1 MVRFRV
7 LGAVLVLA
15 LSAALVPAVPVR
27 SQISLEEVEARSV
40 EYTVELFP
48 VQTPT
53 ITPSIVQA
61 LARGTETV
69 RLPSGTLQGRS
80 TTVFEVTAPYNVST
94 VRMFMFMNVRSVRA
108 EGHEVRA
115 RESGNDLILT
125 FPTPLRPGTRVTLH
139 VEFEGETFP
148 LWNDYTW
155 VGGGEIYPLLISPFG
170 DFNQNRSSIR
180 GTITAPAGMTIVSA
194 GSLVTVTQSG
204 SKRTWRYESDADTER
219 TVVLGG
225 PYVRRTVEGGP
236 VPIDFFT
243 VRGGDQNV
251 PKIADWLTKAYQFQS
266 RYIGPLPYKRIT
278 VATFPSYWEGSY
290 LFGVAYPGILML
302 NDLIVSGRYTSAPF
316 NRDSFQFSTVAHELS
331 HGYWGM
337 EVQGKGAGW
346 RCIWECFAEY
356 SGLITVQE
364 VMGERAF
371 QQEMDEEREDY
382 LFAIGRDRPITAYTA
397 VNSGAVGSL
406 VIYAKGALVLHM
418 LRYVLGEA
426 KFQQLLSS
434 LVRENRHK
442 AIRIETVQEFAE
454 RLAGEPLNWFFQQW
468 FYQVVVPDYQIV
480 SASSVAEGGSGYR
493 TTATVRNAGT
503 GTMPVE
509 VGFVQDNNA
518 VVTGKVTVGSREEKT
533 VTVTTERR
541 VTKVIADP
549 GRWLLQS
556 NYKNDEGAV
565 R

>member
-1 MVRFRV
+1 MSRLRV
-7 LGAVLVLA
+7 VGAVLVLSLCVA
-15 LSAALVPAVPVR
+15 LLPAMPVS
-27 SQISLEEVEARSV
+27 SQLSLEEVEARSV
-40 EYTVELFP
+40 EYAVELFP

-53 ITPSIVQA
+53 ITPTILQA

-69 RLPSGTLQGRS
+69 RLPSGTLRGRS

-115 RESGNDLILT
+115 RESGADLILT

-139 VEFEGETFP
+139 VEFDGETFP
-148 LWNDYTW
+148 LWHDYTW
-155 VGGGEIYPLLISPFG
+155 VGGGEIYPLLVSPFG

-180 GTITAPAGMTIVSA
+180 GTIIAPTGMTVVSA
-194 GSLVTVTQSG
+194 GTLLNMTESG
-204 SKRTWRYESDADTER
+204 GKRTWRFESDADAER

-225 PYVRRTVEGGP
+225 PYVKRTIESGP
-236 VPIDFFT
+236 VPIDVYT
-243 VRGGDQNV
+243 MRGADQNV
-251 PKIADWLTKAYQFQS
+251 PKIVDWLTKSYAFQA
-266 RYIGPLPYKRIT
+266 RYFGPLPYKRIT
-278 VATFPSYWEGSY
+278 VATFPSYWEGQY
-290 LFGVAYPGILML
+290 LLGVAYPGMLML
-302 NDLIVSGRYTSAPF
+302 NDLTLSGRYTSAPF
-316 NRDSFQFSTVAHELS
+316 NRDSYQLSTVAHELS

-346 RCIWECFAEY
+346 WCIWECFAEY
-356 SGLITVQE
+356 SGLRTVQE
-364 VMGERAF
+364 LLGERAF
-371 QQEMDEEREDY
+371 QTELDEEREDY
-382 LFAIGRDRPITAYTA
+382 LLAIGRDRPITAYTSI
-397 VNSGAVGSL
+397 NSGGGIGGIVT
-406 VIYAKGALVLHM
+406 YAKGSLVLHM

-426 KFQQLLSS
+426 KFQQFISS

-454 RLAGEPLNWFFQQW
+454 RVHGESLNWFFQQW
-468 FYQVVVPDYQIV
+468 FYQVVVPDYQIM
-480 SASSVAEGGSGYR
+480 SASSVSEGSGFR

-509 VGFVQDNNA
+509 VGFVQDNNQIA
-518 VVTGKVTVGSREEKT
+518 IGKVTVGSRDEKT

>member
-1 MVRFRV
+1 MLRFRV
-7 LGAVLVLA
+7 LAMVLVLA
-15 LSAALVPAVPVR
+15 LSVALLPAVPVR

-53 ITPSIVQA
+53 ITPTILQA

-69 RLPSGTLQGRS
+69 RLPAGTLRGRS

-115 RESGNDLILT
+115 RESGADLILT
-125 FPTPLRPGTRVTLH
+125 FPNVLRPGTRVTLQ
-139 VEFEGETFP
+139 VEFDGETFP
-148 LWNDYTW
+148 LWHDYTW
-155 VGGGEIYPLLISPFG
+155 VGGGEIYPLLVSPFG

-194 GSLVTVTQSG
+194 GSLVNVTESG
-204 SKRTWRYESDADTER
+204 GKRTWRFESDADAER

-243 VRGGDQNV
+243 VRGADQNV
-251 PKIADWLTKAYQFQS
+251 PKIADWLAKAYQFQT
-266 RYIGPLPYKRIT
+266 RYIGPLPYKRVT
-278 VATFPSYWEGSY
+278 VATFPSYWEGPF
-290 LFGVAYPGILML
+290 LLGVAYPGILML
-302 NDLIVSGRYTSAPF
+302 NDLTVSGRYTSPPF
-316 NRDSFQFSTVAHELS
+316 NRDSYQFSTVAHELS

-346 RCIWECFAEY
+346 QCIWECLAEY
-356 SGLITVQE
+356 TGLRTVQE

-371 QQEMDEEREDY
+371 QQELDEEREDY
-382 LFAIGRDRPITAYTA
+382 LFAIGRDRPITAYTFI
-397 VNSGAVGSL
+397 NSGGGVASIVR
-406 VIYAKGALVLHM
+406 YAKGALVIHM

-480 SASSVAEGGSGYR
+480 SASSVAEGSGYR

-509 VGFVQDNNA
+509 VGFVQDNNQIA
-518 VVTGKVTVGSREEKT
+518 IGKVTVGSREEKT

>member
-7 LGAVLVLA
+7 FGLVVALA
-15 LSAALVPAVPVR
+15 LTAALVPAAPLR

-53 ITPSIVQA
+53 ITPSIEQA
-61 LARGTETV
+61 LRRGSETV
-69 RLPSGTLQGRS
+69 RLPLGTLRGRS

-115 RESGNDLILT
+115 RESGGDLILT
-125 FPTPLRPGTRVTLH
+125 FPTALRPGTRVTLQM
-139 VEFEGETFP
+139 EFDGETFP
-148 LWNDYTW
+148 VYIDWTW
-155 VGGGEIYPLLISPFG
+155 VGGGELYPLFISPFG
-170 DFNQNRSSIR
+170 DFNQNRASIR

-194 GSLVTVTQSG
+194 GSLVNMTESG
-204 SKRTWRYESDADTER
+204 GKRTWRFQSEVDAER
-219 TVVLGG
+219 TVAFGA
-225 PYVRRTVEGGP
+225 PYVRRTIEGGP

-243 VRGGDQNV
+243 IRGGDQNV
-251 PKIADWLTKAYQFQS
+251 PKIADWIGRAYQFQT
-266 RYIGPLPYKRIT
+266 RYIGPLPFKRIT
-278 VATFPSYWEGSY
+278 VGTLPSWFEGPY
-290 LFGVAYPGILML
+290 LLGVAYPGILML
-302 NDLIVSGRYTSAPF
+302 NDLTVSGRYTSAPF
-316 NRDSFQFSTVAHELS
+316 NRDSYQFSTVAHELS
-331 HGYWGM
+331 HGFWGM

-356 SGLITVQE
+356 SGLLTVQG
-364 VMGERAF
+364 VLGERAF
-371 QQEMDEEREDY
+371 QQELDESREDY
-382 LFAIGRDRPITAYTA
+382 LLVIGADRPITAYTA

-406 VIYAKGALVLHM
+406 IVYAKGALVLHM

-426 KFQQLLSS
+426 KFQQLFSS
-434 LVRENRHK
+434 LVRENRYK

-454 RLAGEPLNWFFQQW
+454 RLHGEPLNWFFQQW
-468 FYQVVVPDYQIV
+468 FYQVVVPDYRIV
-480 SASSVAEGGSGYR
+480 SASSVAEGSGYR

-518 VVTGKVTVGSREEKT
+518 VVTGKVTVGTREEKT

>member
-1 MVRFRV
+1 MVTLRV
-7 LGAVLVLA
+7 LGVVLVLA
-15 LSAALVPAVPVR
+15 LSATLLPAVPVR

-53 ITPSIVQA
+53 ITPSMVQA
-61 LARGTETV
+61 LSRGTETV
-69 RLPSGTLQGRS
+69 RLPAGTLRGRS
-80 TTVFEVTAPYNVST
+80 TTVLEVTAPYNVGT

-115 RESGNDLILT
+115 RESGGDLILT
-125 FPTPLRPGTRVTLH
+125 FPTPLRPGTRVTLQ
-139 VEFEGETFP
+139 VEFEGQTFP

-194 GSLVTVTQSG
+194 GTLVNVTESG
-204 SKRTWRYESDADTER
+204 GKRTWRFESDADAER

-243 VRGGDQNV
+243 MRGADQNV
-251 PKIADWLTKAYQFQS
+251 PKIADWIAKIYQFQT
-266 RYIGPLPYKRIT
+266 RYIGPLPYKRVT
-278 VATFPSYWEGSY
+278 VATFPSYWEGPF
-290 LFGVAYPGILML
+290 LLGVAYPGILML
-302 NDLIVSGRYTSAPF
+302 NDLTVSGRYTSAPF
-316 NRDSFQFSTVAHELS
+316 NRDSYQLSTVAHELS

-346 RCIWECFAEY
+346 QCIWECLAEY
-356 SGLITVQE
+356 TGLRTVQE
-364 VMGERAF
+364 LLGERAF
-371 QQEMDEEREDY
+371 QQELNESREDY
-382 LFAIGRDRPITAYTA
+382 LLVIGADRPITAYTA
-397 VNSGAVGSL
+397 VNSGAVGSF
-406 VIYAKGALVLHM
+406 VVYAKGALVLHM
-418 LRYVLGEA
+418 LRYVLGEV
-426 KFQQLLSS
+426 KFQQLLSA

-480 SASSVAEGGSGYR
+480 SASSVAEGSGYR

-509 VGFVQDNNA
+509 VGFVQDNDA
-518 VVTGKVTVGSREEKT
+518 VVTGRVTVGTREEKT

-541 VTKVIADP
+541 VTRVIADP